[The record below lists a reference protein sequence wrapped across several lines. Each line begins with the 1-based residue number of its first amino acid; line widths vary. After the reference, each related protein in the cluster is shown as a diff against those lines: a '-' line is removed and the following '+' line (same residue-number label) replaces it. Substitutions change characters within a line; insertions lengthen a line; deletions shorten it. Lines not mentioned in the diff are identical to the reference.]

1 MQSVRQYRRFRTT
14 LELQLVRDREKVEP
28 RARHDDLAHATPV
41 PRHDPLSSDE
51 KTDLEKGES
60 SSGSSVR
67 GRLDASDGLR
77 RGELNES
84 ITRSSARQ
92 EEAET
97 LEANLNPEDVSDG
110 DDDDNDLRLNQSQR
124 SNAPSLKSTKSAGTA
139 LGDALTGITIR
150 KRSTREGQSG
160 NVF

>member
-124 SNAPSLKSTKSAGTA
+124 SNAPSL
-139 LGDALTGITIR
+139 
-150 KRSTREGQSG
+150 
-160 NVF
+160 